1 MLRLWIIRD
10 GQWRN
15 QQWKNSMN
23 GTYVNSTEVGC
34 HGFVLQVGDIITIG
48 DTKLRVEGY
57 PKTNFRK
64 HLKNKWDT

>member
-1 MLRLWIIRD
+1 
-10 GQWRN
+10 
-15 QQWKNSMN
+15 MN

-64 HLKNKWDT
+64 QAFKKQMGHLKILKI